1 MAKETWGRTAY
12 VAGPVCMG
20 AYGLIRL
27 IDEERGPGPAWTLGH
42 LALLAG
48 VVLFVPVFLG
58 LDARAA
64 YGRGAAARWFAATGL
79 ALGLLGVAAVTVQ
92 AGIDL
97 LVGSHA
103 EDRAAMNALF
113 ERIQSHPGVKP
124 AFYTVGP
131 LLFYVGLMLLVGQLA
146 VQRATAAWRPP
157 AVVAGV
163 AVTAASL
170 DLIPVGALLFL
181 LALAPLRDMPE
192 GGTSGGGT
200 PGGDGSG
207 GRALRTVR
215 PAPRRTG

>member
-1 MAKETWGRTAY
+1 MAEKTWGRAAY

-20 AYGLIRL
+20 AYGLVRL
-27 IDEERGPGPAWTLGH
+27 VDEERGPGPAWTLGH

-48 VVLFVPVFLG
+48 VVLFAPVFVGLG
-58 LDARAA
+58 ARAA
-64 YGRGAAARWFAATGL
+64 RGRGAAGRWSAGTGL
-79 ALGLLGVAAVTVQ
+79 VLGLLGVAAVTVQ

-97 LVGSHA
+97 LVGSRS
-103 EDRAAMNALF
+103 EDRATMDALF
-113 ERIQSHPGVKP
+113 ERIQSHAGVKP

-131 LLFYVGLMLLVGQLA
+131 LLFYVGLVLLVGQLA

-181 LALAPLRDMPE
+181 LVLAPLRDA
-192 GGTSGGGT
+192 SA
-200 PGGDGSG
+200 DG
-207 GRALRTVR
+207 APPAAR
-215 PAPRRTG
+215 PAPRRTA

>member
-20 AYGLIRL
+20 VYGLIRL
-27 IDEERGPGPAWTLGH
+27 IDEEHGPGPAWTLGH

-64 YGRGAAARWFAATGL
+64 HGGGAGRRWFAATGL
-79 ALGLLGVAAVTVQ
+79 LLGLLGVAAVTVQ
-92 AGIDL
+92 AGIDV
-97 LVGSHA
+97 LVGAHA
-103 EDRAAMNALF
+103 EDRATMDALF
-113 ERIQSHPGVKP
+113 ERIQSHAGVKP

-131 LLFYVGLMLLVGQLA
+131 LLFYVGLVLLVGQLA
-146 VQRATAAWRPP
+146 VQRMTAAWRPP

-170 DLIPVGALLFL
+170 DLIPVGALMFL
-181 LALAPLRDMPE
+181 LALAPLRDTPE
-192 GGTSGGGT
+192 DGASGGDTSGRG
-200 PGGDGSG
+200 
-207 GRALRTVR
+207 ALRAAQPT
-215 PAPRRTG
+215 PRRTV